1 MMSTGLSTNFH
12 LDKISGLSRAGKM
25 STPHGEVLTPA
36 FMPVATQASV
46 KAISPEEA
54 QDCGSQILL
63 SNAYHLALRPG
74 VELVSQFG
82 GLHNFM
88 GWDRPILT
96 DSGGFQVYSLG
107 RTRQITEDGVNFKSH
122 IDGSTMFVSPE
133 IAIRNQEMLGS
144 DIAMAF
150 DECIGFEANPADTKK
165 AMERTHRW
173 AERCLSARSRT
184 DQAVFGIV
192 QGGHSPSLRK
202 QSISAITKLPF
213 EGFAIGGLGVGE
225 TKLEMYKMI
234 ELVSPRLPAD
244 KPRYLMGVGSPED
257 LINAVSFG
265 IDLFDCALPTRVARN
280 GSLFR
285 RDGRHNITSSQYRSV
300 IGPID
305 AECDCF
311 ACLNFSVSY
320 LHHLFKSREL
330 LGYRLASLH
339 NLRFYHKLMEQ
350 IRVAILQ
357 DKFEEFRER
366 FLQQFKPANEK
377 ARLNQRKAIEA
388 RR

>member
-1 MMSTGLSTNFH
+1 MMSAGLSTNFR
-12 LDKISGLSRAGKM
+12 LEKVSGVARAARM
-25 STPHGEVLTPA
+25 STSHGEVLTPA

-54 QDCGSQILL
+54 RDCGSQILL

-74 VELVSQFG
+74 VEIVSQFG
-82 GLHNFM
+82 GLHKFM
-88 GWDRPILT
+88 GWDGPILT

-107 RTRQITEDGVNFKSH
+107 RIRKISEEGVNFKSH
-122 IDGSTMFVSPE
+122 IDGSTMFISPE

-144 DIAMAF
+144 DVAMAF
-150 DECIGFEANPADTKK
+150 DECIGYEAELEDTKK

-173 AERCLSARSRT
+173 AERCLAARSRI
-184 DQAVFGIV
+184 DQALFGIV

-202 QSISAITKLPF
+202 QSISAITKLDF

-225 TKLEMYKMI
+225 TKLEMYKMV
-234 ELVSPRLPAD
+234 ELVSPRLPSD

-257 LINAVSFG
+257 LVNAVSFG
-265 IDLFDCALPTRVARN
+265 VDLFDCALPTRVARN

-285 RDGRHNITSSQYRSV
+285 SDGRHDITSSRYRSV
-300 IGPID
+300 TGPID
-305 AECDCF
+305 AECDCL

-320 LHHLFKSREL
+320 LHHLFKCREL

-339 NLRFYHKLMEQ
+339 NIRFYHKLMEQ
-350 IRVAILQ
+350 IRMAIFE
-357 DKFEEFRER
+357 DKFDEFRQR
-366 FLQQFKPANEK
+366 FLGKFKPANEK
-377 ARLNQRKAIEA
+377 ARLMQRKAIKS
-388 RR
+388 RS